1 MFYKMLLISNLADEK
16 LLATLEVICSMELVS
31 YQSNCLCRPLSHLV
45 SRPLANTA
53 EVDITILTGSHIEET
68 L

>member
-1 MFYKMLLISNLADEK
+1 MLLISSLADEK

-31 YQSNCLCRPLSHLV
+31 YQPNSLYQPLPHLA
-45 SRPLANTA
+45 SRPLANTT